1 MTKGTL
7 FLASV
12 MGTLVSGD
20 IAYQGGYRTG
30 DFYKLYETRFDYDYY
45 NDLDHENTDDCL
57 IHGDCDEAVERQS
70 GSDVLANIL
79 DPLDS
84 VRTIFNVIDLPEIYT
99 SLTSSSNI
107 LQQFIKK
114 IVEVYFQF
122 SKH

>member
-20 IAYQGGYRTG
+20 IAYQGGY
-30 DFYKLYETRFDYDYY
+30 ETRFDYDYY
-45 NDLDHENTDDCL
+45 NDFDHVNTDDCL

>member
-12 MGTLVSGD
+12 MGTLVRGD
-20 IAYQGGYRTG
+20 ITYQGGYRTG
-30 DFYKLYETRFDYDYY
+30 DFYKLYETRFDFDYN
-45 NDLDHENTDDCL
+45 NDVNNDDCL
-57 IHGDCDEAVERQS
+57 IRGDCYEAVERQS
-70 GSDVLANIL
+70 GNDVLANIL

-84 VRTIFNVIDLPEIYT
+84 VRTMFNVIDLPEIYT

-114 IVEVYFQF
+114 SVEV
-122 SKH
+122 